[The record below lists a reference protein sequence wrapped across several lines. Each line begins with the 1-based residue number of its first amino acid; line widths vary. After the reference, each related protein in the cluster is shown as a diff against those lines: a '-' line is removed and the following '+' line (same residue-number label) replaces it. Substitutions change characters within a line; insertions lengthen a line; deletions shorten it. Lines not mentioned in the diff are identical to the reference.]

1 MPSPGLWNPD
11 WMREMSNK
19 DIRKKIFEKAR
30 RIVVKVGS
38 SILASPEKGLQH
50 EVFSHLAKEIS
61 ELKRQGYEIV
71 LVSSGA
77 IAAGMEKLGYKTRPQ
92 SITQKQAT
100 AAVGQSRLM
109 NIYEQYFS
117 RSQQMVAQIL
127 LTHDDLSHRRRF
139 LNARNTLLALLDL
152 GIIPIINENDTVVVD
167 EIKVG
172 DNDNLSALVTNL
184 IGADLLIILTNIEG
198 LCDSDPR
205 YHPQARCIPLVEDI
219 DMDMGEI
226 IGDTDGEWNVG
237 GMVSKMQAAK
247 KASHSGIPTVIAC
260 GTRKEVL
267 HQILRGKEIGT
278 LILPKMEALSS
289 RKHWIA
295 FNLKPQGDVMVDDGA
310 KKAIV
315 QRGKSLLPSGVV
327 KLRGAFDRGDLVSCI
342 GPQGKEFARGLVNF
356 SAQELE
362 KIRGLRSD
370 KIEQVLGYKYSDEVI
385 HRDDLVVL

>member
-1 MPSPGLWNPD
+1 
-11 WMREMSNK
+11 MSNK
-19 DIRKKIFEKAR
+19 DIRKNTLGKAR

-38 SILASPEKGLQH
+38 SILASVEKGLHH

-109 NIYEQYFS
+109 NIYENYFS
-117 RSQQMVAQIL
+117 RHQQMVAQIL

-139 LNARNTLLALLDL
+139 LNARNTLLTLLEL

-184 IGADLLIILTNIEG
+184 IGADLLIILTNIDG
-198 LCDSDPR
+198 LCDADPR
-205 YHPQARCIPLVEDI
+205 LNPNARCIPLIEDI
-219 DMDMGEI
+219 DVDIGGMAGE
-226 IGDTDGEWNVG
+226 TTSEMSVG
-237 GMVSKMQAAK
+237 GMASKIQAAK
-247 KASHSGIPTVIAC
+247 KASRFGIPMVIAS

-278 LILPKMEALSS
+278 LILPKANTLSS

-295 FNLKPQGDVMVDDGA
+295 FNLNPKGDVIVDDGA

-327 KLRGAFDRGDLVSCI
+327 KVRGAFDRGDSVSCM
-342 GPQGKEFARGLVNF
+342 GPRGKEFARGLVNY
-356 SAQELE
+356 SISELE
-362 KIRGLRSD
+362 RIKGL
-370 KIEQVLGYKYSDEVI
+370 KTEQIEKVLGYKYSDEVI

>member
-1 MPSPGLWNPD
+1 
-11 WMREMSNK
+11 MSNK
-19 DIRKKIFEKAR
+19 DIRKKTFQKAR

-38 SILASPEKGLQH
+38 SILASIERGLHH
-50 EVFSHLAKEIS
+50 EVFSQLAKEIS

-92 SITQKQAT
+92 SVTQKQAT

-109 NIYEQYFS
+109 NIYESCFS
-117 RSQQMVAQIL
+117 RHQQMVAQIL

-139 LNARNTLLALLDL
+139 LNARNTLLTLLEL

-184 IGADLLIILTNIEG
+184 IEADLLIILTNIDG
-198 LCDSDPR
+198 LCDGDPR
-205 YHPQARCIPLVEDI
+205 LNPNARCIPLVEDI
-219 DMDMGEI
+219 DVDMGKI
-226 IGDTDGEWNVG
+226 VAGTKSAMSVG
-237 GMVSKMQAAK
+237 GMVSKIQAAK
-247 KASHSGIPTVIAC
+247 KASRFGIPTVIAS

-267 HQILRGKEIGT
+267 RQILRGKEIGT
-278 LILPKMEALSS
+278 LILPQATTLSS

-295 FNLKPQGDVMVDDGA
+295 FNLNPKGDIIVDDGA
-310 KKAIV
+310 KKALV

-327 KLRGAFDRGDLVSCI
+327 KVRGEFDRGDSVSCL
-342 GPQGKEFARGLVNF
+342 GPRGKEFARGLVNY
-356 SAQELE
+356 STSELE
-362 KIRGLRSD
+362 RIKGL
-370 KIEQVLGYKYSDEVI
+370 KTEQIEKVLGYKYSDEVI

>member
-1 MPSPGLWNPD
+1 MI
-11 WMREMSNK
+11 NK
-19 DIRKKIFEKAR
+19 DIRKKTFQKAR

-38 SILASPEKGLQH
+38 SILASIERGLHH
-50 EVFSHLAKEIS
+50 EVFSQLAKEIS

-92 SITQKQAT
+92 SVTQKQAT

-109 NIYEQYFS
+109 NIYESYFS
-117 RSQQMVAQIL
+117 RHQQMVAQIL

-139 LNARNTLLALLDL
+139 LNARNTLLTLLEL

-184 IGADLLIILTNIEG
+184 IEADLLIILTNIDG
-198 LCDSDPR
+198 LCDGDPR
-205 YHPQARCIPLVEDI
+205 LNPNARCIPLVEDI
-219 DMDMGEI
+219 DVDMGKI
-226 IGDTDGEWNVG
+226 VAGTKSAMSVG
-237 GMVSKMQAAK
+237 GMVSKIQAAK
-247 KASHSGIPTVIAC
+247 KASRFGIPTVIAS

-267 HQILRGKEIGT
+267 RQILRGKEIGT
-278 LILPKMEALSS
+278 LILPKATTLSS

-295 FNLKPQGDVMVDDGA
+295 FNLNPKGDIIVDDGA
-310 KKAIV
+310 KKALV

-327 KLRGAFDRGDLVSCI
+327 KVRGEFDRGDSVSCL
-342 GPQGKEFARGLVNF
+342 GPRGKEFARGLVNY
-356 SAQELE
+356 SASELE
-362 KIRGLRSD
+362 RIKGL
-370 KIEQVLGYKYSDEVI
+370 KTEQIEKVLGYKYSDEVI

>member
-1 MPSPGLWNPD
+1 MGG
-11 WMREMSNK
+11 K
-19 DIRKKIFEKAR
+19 DIRKKTFEKAR

-38 SILASPEKGLQH
+38 SILASPEKGLH
-50 EVFSHLAKEIS
+50 REVFSHLAKEIS
-61 ELKRQGYEIV
+61 ELRHQGYEIV

-139 LNARNTLLALLDL
+139 LNARNTLLTLLEL

-184 IGADLLIILTNIEG
+184 IGADLLIILTNIDG
-198 LCDSDPR
+198 LCDADPR
-205 YHPQARCIPLVEDI
+205 FNPQARCIPLVEDVDT
-219 DMDMGEI
+219 DMAES
-226 IGDTDGEWNVG
+226 IGDTDGQWNVG
-237 GMVSKMQAAK
+237 GMVSKIQAAR
-247 KASHSGIPTVIAC
+247 KASHFGIPTVIAC
-260 GTRKEVL
+260 GTRKEIL
-267 HQILRGKEIGT
+267 HQILKGKEIGT
-278 LILPKMEALSS
+278 LILPKGEALSS

-295 FNLKPQGDVMVDDGA
+295 FNLKPQGDVVVDEGA

-327 KLRGAFDRGDLVSCI
+327 KVRGTFDRGDLVSCT
-342 GPQGKEFARGLVNF
+342 GPQGKEFARGLVNY
-356 SAQELE
+356 SAPELE

-370 KIEQVLGYKYSDEVI
+370 KIEQVLGYKYSDEAI

>member
-1 MPSPGLWNPD
+1 
-11 WMREMSNK
+11 MSHK
-19 DIRKKIFEKAR
+19 DIRKKILEKTK

-38 SILASPEKGLQH
+38 SILASPEKGLHH
-50 EVFSHLAKEIS
+50 EVFSHLSKEIS
-61 ELKRQGYEIV
+61 DLKRQGYEIV

-109 NIYEQYFS
+109 NIYESYFS

-139 LNARNTLLALLDL
+139 LNARNTLLTLLQL

-184 IGADLLIILTNIEG
+184 MGADLLIILTNIDG
-198 LCDSDPR
+198 LCDADPR
-205 YHPQARCIPLVEDI
+205 VHPDARCISLVEDI
-219 DMDMGEI
+219 DIDRGEV
-226 IGDTDGEWNVG
+226 IGGTDGEWNVG
-237 GMVSKMQAAK
+237 GMVSKIQAAK
-247 KASHSGIPTVIAC
+247 KASHFGIPTVIAC
-260 GTRKEVL
+260 GTKKEVL
-267 HQILRGKEIGT
+267 HQILKGKEIGT
-278 LILPKMEALSS
+278 LILPKSEGLSS

-295 FNLKPQGDVMVDDGA
+295 FNLKPQGDVTVDEGA

-327 KLRGAFDRGDLVSCI
+327 KVKGTFDRGDLVSCL
-342 GPQGKEFARGLVNF
+342 GPLGKEFARGLVNYT
-356 SAQELE
+356 AQELE

-370 KIEQVLGYKYSDEVI
+370 RIEQVLGYKYSDEVI
-385 HRDDLVVL
+385 HRDDLVLL